1 MSDNY
6 NNQNEKPYYIFSLS
20 DDAINKIQEYQDT
33 LDDDAWVPM
42 HQKYEDNENYRVCDI
57 HAVLAESYPALIGTD
72 CFNFI
77 NGQKYQFD
85 IDLFEYQM
93 MRYDIGGN
101 FDWHCDYGISP
112 QADYWR
118 KLSLT
123 IQLSDPDEYE
133 GGELIIV
140 DYFNQWQQMPK
151 QKGTAVIFDSRC
163 PHKVNPVT
171 KGQRSAIVGWA
182 NGPKLR

>member
-1 MSDNY
+1 MDNANY
-6 NNQNEKPYYIFSLS
+6 SNEKPYYIFSLS
-20 DDAINKIQEYQDT
+20 DDALDKIEEYYNT
-33 LDDDAWVPM
+33 LDEDAWVPM
-42 HQKYEDNENYRVCDI
+42 HQKYGDNDNFRVCDI
-57 HAVLAESYPALIGTD
+57 HAVIAKSYPAMIGTD

-77 NGQKYQFD
+77 NDKKYEFD

-93 MRYDIGGN
+93 MRYDVGGN
-101 FDWHCDYGISP
+101 FGWHCDYGVSP
-112 QADYWR
+112 QENYWR

-123 IQLSDPDEYE
+123 IQLSEPDEYE

-151 QKGTAVIFDSRC
+151 ERGAAVIFDARC
-163 PHKVNPVT
+163 PHKVNPVLT
-171 KGQRSAIVGWA
+171 GERKAIVGWA